1 MSDRPKS
8 SKKVSIGGEL
18 EPIDKKK
25 LSNASGD
32 NNRPGTSSHR
42 PSTKEKKTSINS
54 NTSDENRP
62 HTSGS
67 RPSSKKK
74 KKNGDNDDDGDFDDA
89 WSDYSDDW
97 SNDDHH
103 HDRAE
108 EARQAAGNILSR
120 VGNAIHSAIFNFGP
134 PYTEDTMDNS
144 QLAFECQEYFASY
157 RAVFRLLLKGANPNW
172 KDEEDLFNTPTHFAA
187 KHCHI
192 HILRLLK
199 EAHANFNIAN
209 EMGQTP
215 LIYAVMMKQ
224 MNVKRN
230 KQFAL
235 VKYLIRQGADVNWR
249 DKGGYCPLDY
259 AVMNDDVEMVK
270 KLLQAGANVMRTND
284 ILVAKRKEIISLI
297 RDTPTDDRN
306 LIARMINNKYEKEK
320 DDHEQRKIVREVQLK
335 KQLEEAHHEKM
346 QRYLQEKREMTEL
359 ISKQKEQDNILA
371 AKAESLRRRILEEK
385 EEFKKMLEGN
395 RRKLGE
401 YRKNKNTNLWEW
413 HQEKIRK
420 NEAIGE
426 ERIKESANQMDQ
438 YYIRDSV
445 TKYQK
450 QWKRITGA
458 DIEIDWHKSDQ
469 FVTLERSKLIEK
481 GINYIY
487 IY

>member
-1 MSDRPKS
+1 
-8 SKKVSIGGEL
+8 
-18 EPIDKKK
+18 
-25 LSNASGD
+25 
-32 NNRPGTSSHR
+32 
-42 PSTKEKKTSINS
+42 
-54 NTSDENRP
+54 
-62 HTSGS
+62 
-67 RPSSKKK
+67 
-74 KKNGDNDDDGDFDDA
+74 
-89 WSDYSDDW
+89 
-97 SNDDHH
+97 
-103 HDRAE
+103 
-108 EARQAAGNILSR
+108 
-120 VGNAIHSAIFNFGP
+120 
-134 PYTEDTMDNS
+134 
-144 QLAFECQEYFASY
+144 
-157 RAVFRLLLKGANPNW
+157 
-172 KDEEDLFNTPTHFAA
+172 
-187 KHCHI
+187 
-192 HILRLLK
+192 
-199 EAHANFNIAN
+199 
-209 EMGQTP
+209 
-215 LIYAVMMKQ
+215 
-224 MNVKRN
+224 
-230 KQFAL
+230 
-235 VKYLIRQGADVNWR
+235 
-249 DKGGYCPLDY
+249 
-259 AVMNDDVEMVK
+259 MVK
-270 KLLQAGANVMRTND
+270 KLLLAGANVMRTND

-420 NEAIGE
+420 YEAIGE
-426 ERIKESANQMDQ
+426 ERFKESANQMDQ

-481 GINYIY
+481 GINYMY